1 MPFIERLTAERARDL
16 MPELVALLQDTVAS
30 EAAVGFLPPLSGEE
44 VRDFWLGVIAE
55 VERGSRVLLVALEGE
70 RVAGAVHL
78 ALATRPNAPHRA
90 EVQKFCVHRDF
101 RGRGLGTLLMD
112 AVEEAAREA
121 GRSLLVLDTRRGDL
135 AERMYARR
143 GYVEAGVIP
152 RWALNADGTFH
163 DTVFFYKEL

>member
-1 MPFIERLTAERARDL
+1 MRSIERLTAQRARDL
-16 MPELVALLQDTVAS
+16 LPELITLLQDTVDS
-30 EAAVGFLPPLSGEE
+30 EAAVGFLPPLSEE
-44 VRDFWLGVIAE
+44 EALEFWLGVIAE

-70 RVAGAVHL
+70 RVTGAVHL

-112 AVEEAAREA
+112 AVEDAARDA

-135 AERMYARR
+135 AEQIYARR
-143 GYVEAGVIP
+143 GYVEAGVVP
-152 RWALNADGTFH
+152 GWALNADGTFH
-163 DTVFFYKEL
+163 DTVYFYKVL